1 MPKTD
6 SINIRIEP
14 ELKKSVEETL
24 DYLGMNIADAV
35 TIFFKQIVLTE
46 SIPFIIKK
54 PKYNK
59 ETIEAI
65 RESKEM
71 AKNPN
76 KYKSFDN
83 IKELMEDLNSDED

>member
-14 ELKKSVEETL
+14 ELKKDVEETL
-24 DYLGMNIADAV
+24 NELGINIADAV
-35 TIFFKQIVLTE
+35 TIFFKQIVMTE
-46 SIPFIIKK
+46 SIPFAIKK
-54 PKYNK
+54 AKYNK

-65 RESKEM
+65 KE
-71 AKNPN
+71 AKEITKNPN

-83 IKELMEDLNSDED
+83 VEELMEDLNSDED

>member
-14 ELKKSVEETL
+14 ELKKNVEETL
-24 DYLGMNIADAV
+24 NELGMNIADAV
-35 TIFFKQIVLTE
+35 TIFFKQIVMTE
-46 SIPFIIKK
+46 SIPFVIKK
-54 PKYNK
+54 AKYNK

-65 RESKEM
+65 KEAKEI

-83 IKELMEDLNSDED
+83 VEELMEDLNSDED